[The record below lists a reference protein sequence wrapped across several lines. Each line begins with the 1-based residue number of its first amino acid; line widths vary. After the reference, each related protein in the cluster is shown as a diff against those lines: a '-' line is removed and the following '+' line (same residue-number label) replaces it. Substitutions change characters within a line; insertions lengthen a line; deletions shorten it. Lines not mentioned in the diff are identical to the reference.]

1 MPCYNQRLKRGRK
14 GAGASAK
21 GRPTQGLRTMFK
33 PDNGAQYFE
42 IVKKKEGKG
51 MSDKHVCSVCGQSE
65 CDEYDEFSVC
75 PVCGWGYDCLQED
88 YPDYCGGF
96 NKGSLNQARAAWK
109 EKQNKK

>member
-1 MPCYNQRLKRGRK
+1 
-14 GAGASAK
+14 
-21 GRPTQGLRTMFK
+21 MFK

-51 MSDKHVCSVCGQSE
+51 MSDKHVCS
-65 CDEYDEFSVC
+65 
-75 PVCGWGYDCLQED
+75 VCGWGYDCLQED